1 MLTHLIWVILSIL
14 ILKNKEDKVLDYS
27 AIIVGVLAFFGTALT
42 SWATINKV
50 IAVLEE
56 KISYLQY
63 AVNKHNQV
71 IERTYRLESEVES
84 ALTHIDELRV
94 DVHDLM
100 KGGKA

>member
-1 MLTHLIWVILSIL
+1 M
-14 ILKNKEDKVLDYS
+14 LDYS
-27 AIIVGVLAFFGTALT
+27 AIIVGILAFFGTALT

-50 IAVLEE
+50 VAVIKE
-56 KISYLQY
+56 KISNLQN

-71 IERTYRLESEVES
+71 IERTYRLESEVGN
-84 ALTHIDELRV
+84 ALTNIEELRV

>member
-1 MLTHLIWVILSIL
+1 M
-14 ILKNKEDKVLDYS
+14 LDYS
-27 AIIVGVLAFFGTALT
+27 AIIVGILAFSGTALT

-50 IAVLEE
+50 VAVLEE
-56 KISYLQY
+56 KISNLQN

-84 ALTHIDELRV
+84 ALTNIDELRV

-100 KGGKA
+100 KGGRA

>member
-1 MLTHLIWVILSIL
+1 M
-14 ILKNKEDKVLDYS
+14 LDYS
-27 AIIVGVLAFFGTALT
+27 AIIVGILAFSGTALT

-50 IAVLEE
+50 VAVLEE
-56 KISYLQY
+56 KISNLQN

-71 IERTYRLESEVES
+71 IERTYRLESEVGN
-84 ALTHIDELRV
+84 ALTNIEELRV

>member
-1 MLTHLIWVILSIL
+1 M
-14 ILKNKEDKVLDYS
+14 LDYS

-50 IAVLEE
+50 VAVLEE
-56 KISYLQY
+56 KISQLQY

-71 IERTYRLESEVES
+71 IERTYRLESEVGN
-84 ALTHIDELRV
+84 ALTNIEELRV

-100 KGGKA
+100 KGGRA

>member
-1 MLTHLIWVILSIL
+1 M
-14 ILKNKEDKVLDYS
+14 LDYS
-27 AIIVGVLAFFGTALT
+27 AIIVGFLAFSGTALT

-50 IAVLEE
+50 VAVLEE
-56 KISYLQY
+56 KISNLQN

-100 KGGKA
+100 KGGRS

>member
-1 MLTHLIWVILSIL
+1 M
-14 ILKNKEDKVLDYS
+14 LDYS
-27 AIIVGVLAFFGTALT
+27 AIIVGILAFSGTALT

-100 KGGKA
+100 KGGRA

>member
-1 MLTHLIWVILSIL
+1 M
-14 ILKNKEDKVLDYS
+14 LDYS
-27 AIIVGVLAFFGTALT
+27 AIIVGILAFSGTALT

-50 IAVLEE
+50 VAVLEE
-56 KISYLQY
+56 KISNLQN

-94 DVHDLM
+94 DVHELM
-100 KGGKA
+100 KGGRA

>member
-1 MLTHLIWVILSIL
+1 M
-14 ILKNKEDKVLDYS
+14 LDYS
-27 AIIVGVLAFFGTALT
+27 AIIVGFLAFSGTALT

-50 IAVLEE
+50 VAVLEE
-56 KISYLQY
+56 KISNLQN
-63 AVNKHNQV
+63 AVNKQNQV
-71 IERTYRLESEVES
+71 IERTYSLESEGED

>member
-1 MLTHLIWVILSIL
+1 M
-14 ILKNKEDKVLDYS
+14 DYS

-42 SWATINKV
+42 SWTTINKV
-50 IAVLEE
+50 VAVLEE
-56 KISYLQY
+56 KISNLQN

-100 KGGKA
+100 KGGRA

>member
-1 MLTHLIWVILSIL
+1 M
-14 ILKNKEDKVLDYS
+14 LDYS
-27 AIIVGVLAFFGTALT
+27 AIIVGILAFSGTALT

-50 IAVLEE
+50 VAVLEE
-56 KISYLQY
+56 KISNLQN

-71 IERTYRLESEVES
+71 IERTYRLESEVDS

-100 KGGKA
+100 KGGRA